1 MYFFITS
8 LFDIL
13 NYPEYHSSVC
23 SILILKIQLTTKL
36 ALYGCIAYS
45 IDVIC
50 SFLFLPS
57 IWKKLKWTKIL
68 CCILSWVFSL
78 AFGLLYYVGDC
89 SGRFRSV
96 SRSQRAF
103 CRWTSVFCGRP
114 RTTASLCRTAPT
126 RRVGVQP
133 GDSSVVTILRYY
145 PNCQLLNFVRG
156 ITEVGE
162 ERWRDA

>member
-13 NYPEYHSSVC
+13 NYPDYHSSVRYG
-23 SILILKIQLTTKL
+23 SLLKIQLTTKL
-36 ALYGCIAYS
+36 ALYGCIAYT

-57 IWKKLKWTKIL
+57 IWKKLKWTKIS

-89 SGRFRSV
+89 SGIYLSV
-96 SRSQRAF
+96 
-103 CRWTSVFCGRP
+103 
-114 RTTASLCRTAPT
+114 L
-126 RRVGVQP
+126 
-133 GDSSVVTILRYY
+133 
-145 PNCQLLNFVRG
+145 FVCF
-156 ITEVGE
+156 I
-162 ERWRDA
+162 A